1 MGPPMTR
8 PLSCALGALLC
19 LTLLGPIPAS
29 AQEQVDVEIV
39 FLADASNSID
49 AAEIRFQRQG
59 YAEALQHPEV
69 LSAIAKGATQTI
81 AVSFIEWGSAGSQ
94 DVVVPWTIIDGA
106 GSAAVFAQALLAAPR
121 RALGSNAIGEA
132 IAVAQAQI
140 EGNAIEGFRKVIDL
154 SADSANS
161 WSGISIAQARANA
174 LAAGIIINGLAVLC
188 RDDDCSGRPVSYD
201 LEKAFADTIIGGPGS
216 FVVPADDARSF
227 AAAVRRKLIL
237 ELADG
242 TPPRT
247 TLR

>member
-1 MGPPMTR
+1 M
-8 PLSCALGALLC
+8 LLWFA
-19 LTLLGPIPAS
+19 PAR

-69 LSAIAKGATQTI
+69 LSAIAKGATQKI
-81 AVSFIEWGSAGSQ
+81 AVSFIEWGSTGSQ
-94 DVVVPWTIIDGA
+94 DVVVPWMVIDGA

-121 RALGSNAIGEA
+121 RAFGSNAIGEA

-140 EGNAIEGFRKVIDL
+140 EGNVIEGFRKVIDL

-188 RDDDCSGRPVSYD
+188 REDDCSGRPVSYD

-242 TPPRT
+242 APPRT
-247 TLR
+247 MLR